1 MIIHIFIQ
9 TGEACLIRPRC
20 DGLPNLLW
28 RREMDIEVWNVSDDF
43 EVSKYQL
50 EKGKNAEIIISTK
63 NLKKDHIRINVMPNE
78 DFIGILGD
86 GLKVF
91 YDELDDE

>member
-1 MIIHIFIQ
+1 
-9 TGEACLIRPRC
+9 
-20 DGLPNLLW
+20 
-28 RREMDIEVWNVSDDF
+28 MDIEVWNVSDDF